1 MIEVQQTTVR
11 VGSIELK
18 SCFKNAVIVIAL
30 YTLSSVA
37 FDPDN
42 FLYMIEIRHKLQY
55 GWRWL
60 NSTAFVIPNRKWTG
74 LEKSCDSSANK
85 PTSLEEE
92 SFQPTA
98 SDQYND
104 QVLDAL
110 SERNESAFFIL

>member
-55 GWRWL
+55 G
-60 NSTAFVIPNRKWTG
+60 
-74 LEKSCDSSANK
+74 
-85 PTSLEEE
+85 
-92 SFQPTA
+92 
-98 SDQYND
+98 
-104 QVLDAL
+104 
-110 SERNESAFFIL
+110 